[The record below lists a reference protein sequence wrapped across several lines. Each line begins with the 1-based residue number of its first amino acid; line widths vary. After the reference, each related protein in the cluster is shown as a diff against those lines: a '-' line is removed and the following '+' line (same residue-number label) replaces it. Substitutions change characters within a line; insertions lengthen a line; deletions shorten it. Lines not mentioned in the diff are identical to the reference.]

1 MFNTVAAKQFSLA
14 PFNKYIQTHAYALCV
29 KEKTTILTENIEIS
43 KVGKIKCPNT
53 KPIKNLLKSQR
64 VLLDIHKKIYN
75 YINICTY

>member
-43 KVGKIKCPNT
+43 KIGKMVNALT
-53 KPIKNLLKSQR
+53 LNL
-64 VLLDIHKKIYN
+64 
-75 YINICTY
+75 